1 LGEAAWPTRIAAAT
15 RTASASVRPAPSDAV
30 DPARGS
36 AESTEKELEV
46 AAAVDGW
53 LLLGITVMVGV

>member
-1 LGEAAWPTRIAAAT
+1 
-15 RTASASVRPAPSDAV
+15 V